1 MQPFRLKMEN
11 NNKKVAFQTLGC
23 KLNFSETSTI
33 ARDFTKKNY
42 HRVRFTEKADVYV
55 INTCTVTEQ
64 ADKKC
69 RQAVKKIIRQNPD
82 AIVAVVGCYAQLKP
96 DEISNI
102 PGVDIVLGANEKQKL
117 FNFIEQYEQEHKP
130 IYHSCEINEIET
142 FDAAYSSGD
151 RTRSFLKVQDGCDY
165 PCTYCTIPKARG
177 KSRNQN
183 IEKTVALAKE
193 IATKGYKEIILTGVN
208 IGDFGKS
215 TNENFYELICEL
227 DKVEGIERYRI
238 SSIEPNL
245 LTDEIIEFTAKS
257 SKFLPHFHI
266 PLQSGSNE
274 ILKKM
279 KRRYNRERF
288 ADRIYKI
295 KELIPDAFI
304 GVDVI
309 VGFPGETD
317 ELFQETYDFLNALDI
332 SFLHVFSYSERSGT
346 ESTEMSGK
354 NDAKA
359 IALRSKRL
367 HDLSQQKHHT
377 FYSKYLDTTHKV
389 LFEAK
394 NNQGKMYGFTD
405 NYLKVETAYNKY
417 LINKI
422 KTVQLKKM
430 LKPELF
436 TGIIVAS

>member
-1 MQPFRLKMEN
+1 MNKE
-11 NNKKVAFQTLGC
+11 NKKVAFQTLGC

-33 ARDFTKKNY
+33 ARDFTEKSY
-42 HRVRFTEKADVYV
+42 QRVRFNEKADVYV

-69 RQAVKKIIRQNPD
+69 RQAVKKIIRQNPE

-96 DEISNI
+96 DEVSNI

-117 FNFIEQYEQEHKP
+117 FNFIEKYEKEHRP
-130 IYHSCEINEIET
+130 IYHSCEINEVEA

-193 IATKGYKEIILTGVN
+193 IAEKGYKEIILTGVN

-215 TNENFYELICEL
+215 TGENFYQLIQAL

-245 LTDEIIEFTAKS
+245 LSDEIIEFTVKS

-288 ADRIYKI
+288 ANRIYKI

-317 ELFQETYDFLNALDI
+317 ELFQETYDFLESLDV
-332 SFLHVFSYSERSGT
+332 SFLHVFSYSVRPGT
-346 ESTEMSGK
+346 ESEQMSGK
-354 NDAKA
+354 NDAKT
-359 IALRSKRL
+359 IANRSKVL
-367 HDLSQQKHHT
+367 HQLSSQKHRA
-377 FYSKYLDTTHKV
+377 FYQKYIDTTHKV

-394 NNQGKMYGFTD
+394 NNQGKIHGFTE
-405 NYLKVETAYNKY
+405 NYLKVEINYDES
-417 LINKI
+417 LINKVVN
-422 KTVQLKKM
+422 VQLAG
-430 LKPELF
+430 LIEPELF
-436 TGIIVAS
+436 AGKPLL

>member
-1 MQPFRLKMEN
+1 MNKEN
-11 NNKKVAFQTLGC
+11 KTVAFQTLGC

-33 ARDFTKKNY
+33 ARDFTEKAY
-42 HRVRFTEKADVYV
+42 QRVRFNEKADVYV

-69 RQAVKKIIRQNPD
+69 RQAVKKIIRQNPE

-96 DEISNI
+96 DEVSNI

-117 FNFIEQYEQEHKP
+117 FNFIEQYEKENKP
-130 IYHSCEINEIET
+130 IYHSCEINDLET

-183 IEKTVALAKE
+183 IDKTVAQAKE
-193 IATKGYKEIILTGVN
+193 IAEKGYKEIILTGVN
-208 IGDFGKS
+208 IGDYGKS
-215 TNENFYELICEL
+215 TGENFYGLIQTL
-227 DKVEGIERYRI
+227 DRVGGIERYRI

-245 LTDEIIEFTAKS
+245 LSDEIIEFTVKS
-257 SKFLPHFHI
+257 DKFLPHFHI

-317 ELFQETYDFLNALDI
+317 ELFQETYNFLNRLDV
-332 SFLHVFSYSERSGT
+332 SFLHVFSYSVRPGT
-346 ESTEMSGK
+346 ESEQMDGK
-354 NDAKA
+354 NDTKTIAK
-359 IALRSKRL
+359 RSKIL
-367 HDLSQQKHHT
+367 HQLSSQKHRA
-377 FYSKYLDTTHKV
+377 FYQNYIGTTHKV

-394 NNQGKMYGFTD
+394 NNQGKMHGFTE
-405 NYLKVETAYNKY
+405 NYLKVEINYEES

-422 KTVQLKKM
+422 VNVQLTG
-430 LKPELF
+430 LIEAELF
-436 TGIIVAS
+436 SGKLLL